1 MKKHV
6 IFESFMLHFV
16 QSWHN
21 KFDMKNSVFLRNQAS
36 QKSCHYKFD
45 MKNRVFLRN
54 QASQKSC
61 HDKFDMK
68 NCVFPIK
75 TTFDFLLSRVKNPQN
90 RVKPCIS
97 KNFGPTSKPCPIEV
111 RVL

>member
-1 MKKHV
+1 MYFSEIK
-6 IFESFMLHFV
+6 LHSKFGIANSTRKTMPFLEIKL
-16 QSWHN
+16 QS
-21 KFDMKNSVFLRNQAS
+21 KFDMKNSVF
-36 QKSCHYKFD
+36 F
-45 MKNRVFLRN
+45 RN